1 MDFKQLCKKIDLVFK
16 NENENEKLIMIEG
29 VKKGN
34 NFFIASGRTKEEL
47 SKRLISFKIK
57 NSLIGMKFYIT
68 EL

>member
-16 NENENEKLIMIEG
+16 NENEKLIMIEG
-29 VKKGN
+29 FKKRN

-47 SKRLISFKIK
+47 SKRFISFKIK

>member
-16 NENENEKLIMIEG
+16 NENEKIIMIEG

-47 SKRLISFKIK
+47 SKRFISFKIK
-57 NSLIGMKFYIT
+57 NSLIGMKYYIT